1 MRTVYTCPECGCRD
15 IHYTAWLYVNPK
27 PGRSLL
33 VENVDPPTDGY
44 HCPDCD
50 EPFGEPVEIE
60 EDDVEGV
67 VHSTDCMLGLDC
79 TCGVASD

>member
-1 MRTVYTCPECGCRD
+1 MRTVYTCPECGSPAIQRHVWVD
-15 IHYTAWLYVNPK
+15 VNH
-27 PGRSLL
+27 
-33 VENVDPPTDGY
+33 PTWRPRRIPLSGTY
-44 HCPDCD
+44 CCPDCESD
-50 EPFGEPVEIE
+50 FDYPVEIE